1 MKPAMTL
8 EEMNESLQ
16 QEKMDRL
23 SEIEERTPSQLKE
36 NVSIFLDLI
45 CRNIFYI

>member
-1 MKPAMTL
+1 MKPAMTF

-36 NVSIFLDLI
+36 NFVFFRFNLP
-45 CRNIFYI
+45 